1 MPEKEVPLLGEE
13 KTSLP
18 ARQLYVSL
26 DTAHAFIE
34 GAPPSVYEG
43 GVFLLRCP
51 NRSEN
56 YGPAPLK
63 SKLENLHEAALP

>member
-34 GAPPSVYEG
+34 GAPPLICKG
-43 GVFLLRCP
+43 GDF
-51 NRSEN
+51 S
-56 YGPAPLK
+56 
-63 SKLENLHEAALP
+63 ALPGPITEGT